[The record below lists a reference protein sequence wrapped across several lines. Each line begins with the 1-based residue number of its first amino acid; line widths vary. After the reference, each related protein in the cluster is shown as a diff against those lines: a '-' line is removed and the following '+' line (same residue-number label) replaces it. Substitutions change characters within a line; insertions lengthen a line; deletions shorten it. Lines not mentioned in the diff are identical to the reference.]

1 MSYQLV
7 VGEYF
12 CVICSKLLIVKM
24 DLPGVTLSEVF
35 TTPSEDQMA
44 IPHA

>member
-24 DLPGVTLSEVF
+24 DLPGVTLRS
-35 TTPSEDQMA
+35 PSEDQMA